1 MSISAPFI
9 RRPIGTSLLAVALLL
24 SGILAFEFLP
34 VASLPKMDF
43 PVISVGAGLPGAD
56 PQTMA
61 SAVATPL
68 ERQFGRIAAV
78 NQMTSASQLGSTGVA
93 LQFDLN
99 RNIDAAARDV
109 QAAINAARSQ
119 LPANLPSNPSY
130 RKVNPSDAPIL
141 LLGLTSDTV
150 TVPQMYD
157 AADSILSQKLAQ
169 VKGVGQVFVWGSS
182 QPAVRA
188 EVNPTL
194 LNKLGVGLDSVR
206 NVLNAANAN
215 RAKGQLSG
223 ATRSWSIGASDQLFT
238 ADQYRPLIVASNPN
252 GGSVRLGDVAEV
264 ADSVADVR
272 NLGLIN
278 GKPGIIIPV
287 FRQPGANIIDTV
299 DRVRDLMPYLQ
310 SSISPAI
317 QLSIVSDRTT
327 TVRASVKEIERTLL
341 ISIALVI
348 LVVFLFLRTARST
361 IIPSIAVPLS
371 LVGTF
376 GGMYLLGYSLD
387 NLSLMALA
395 ISTGFVV
402 DDAIV
407 VLENITRYVEH
418 GMDVVQATFKGAAEI
433 GFTVLSMSTS
443 LVAVFIP
450 LLMMGGIVGRLFR
463 EFAVTLSIAIGV
475 SLLVSL
481 TTTPTMCAKFLRP
494 SKAEKHNVFYSASE
508 WFFDRFLAIY
518 KHALKWVLAHQ
529 PFTGVVTV
537 LVAAL
542 SIFLYFKVPTGFFP
556 QQDTGRIQGTVIGAQ
571 DLSFQSMSDKMRRY
585 VSIMMKDPAVDT
597 TGGFTGGGSA
607 LNQGR
612 FFVMLKPLEQRGA
625 CQKQHFWQPC
635 QYVTADD
642 VINRLR
648 GKLAVVPG
656 ATLILQAQQELSIGG
671 RYGNAQY
678 QYTLQSANLDDLNS
692 WAPRLLEKLKTL
704 PELRD
709 QNSDQQDKGLQAKLV
724 IDRDT
729 ASRMGITPQT
739 LDNALYDAFGQRQ
752 VSTMYRPLNQ
762 YHVVMEVAK
771 QFQQSPEALQ
781 NIYLRSTAG
790 TPVPLAAFTHFEPSN
805 TPLSV
810 NHQGQL
816 PSVTISFNLGPGV
829 SLGQATDAIERAERT
844 IGFPA
849 TIQAGFQGTAAA
861 FQDSRSNMLILII
874 TALAAVYIVLGM
886 LYESYIH
893 PITILSTIP
902 SAGVGA
908 LLALLLTHNELNVIG
923 MIGII
928 LLIGLVKKNAIMM
941 IDVALDVERTQGK
954 KPVEAIYDACILRFR
969 PIMMTTMAA
978 LLGGLPLALGRG
990 TGSELHRPLGITIVG
1005 GLIVSQALT
1014 LFTTPV
1020 VYVYLDR
1027 LRLALRGGE
1036 ADKSLPETSSP
1047 GAPRPSPAH

>member
-9 RRPIGTSLLAVALLL
+9 RRPIGTSLLAAALLL
-24 SGILAFEFLP
+24 SGILAFNFLP
-34 VASLPKMDF
+34 VASLPRVDF
-43 PVISVGAGLPGAD
+43 PVIQVGASLPGAD

-68 ERQFGRIAAV
+68 ERQFGRISAV
-78 NQMTSASQLGSTGVA
+78 NQMTSTSQLGSTSIV

-99 RNIDAAARDV
+99 RNIDAAGRDV

-119 LPANLPSNPSY
+119 LPANLPSNPNY
-130 RKVNPSDAPIL
+130 RKANPADAPIL
-141 LLGLTSDTV
+141 ILALTSDTE

-157 AADSILSQKLAQ
+157 AADSILAQKLAQ
-169 VKGVGQVFVWGSS
+169 VSGVGQVFVGGAA
-182 QPAVRA
+182 QPGVRA
-188 EVNPTL
+188 EVNPML
-194 LNKLGVGLDSVR
+194 LNKLGIGLDTVR
-206 NVLNAANAN
+206 NALNLANAN
-215 RAKGQLSG
+215 QAKGQVSNG
-223 ATRSWSIGASDQLFT
+223 TTSWTFNDNDQLFT
-238 ADQYRPLIVASNPN
+238 ADQYRPLIVAYHN
-252 GGSVRLGDVAEV
+252 GAPVRLGN
-264 ADSVADVR
+264 VADVEDSVVDVR
-272 NLGLIN
+272 NIGLAN
-278 GKPGIIIPV
+278 GKPSVLIIV
-287 FRQPGANIIDTV
+287 FRQPGANIIETV
-299 DRVRDLMPYLQ
+299 DRVVALMPYLQ

-317 QLSIVSDRTT
+317 GLTIAMDRTV
-327 TVRASVKEIERTLL
+327 TVRASVKDIEFTLIL
-341 ISIALVI
+341 SIILVI
-348 LVVFLFLRTARST
+348 LVVFAFLRTVRAT

-407 VLENITRYVEH
+407 VLENITRYVEQ
-418 GMDVVQATFKGAAEI
+418 GMDALQAAFKGAAEI

-450 LLMMGGIVGRLFR
+450 LLLMGGIVGRLFR

-494 SKAEKHNVFYSASE
+494 VPHDQRHNLFYRASE
-508 WFFDRFLAIY
+508 WAFDKTLAIY
-518 KHALKWVLAHQ
+518 RHSLRWVLEYQ
-529 PFTGVVTV
+529 LVTLIV
-537 LVAAL
+537 TILVACL
-542 SIFLYFKVPTGFFP
+542 SVYLYIIVPKGFFP
-556 QQDTGRIQGTVIGAQ
+556 QQDTGRIMGSVQAAQ
-571 DLSFQSMSDKMRRY
+571 DISFQAMRGKMQRY
-585 VSIMMKDPAVDT
+585 VDIVMKDPAVNT
-597 TGGFTGGGSA
+597 IVGFAGGNTVS
-607 LNQGR
+607 NQGR
-612 FFVMLKPLEQRGA
+612 FFIMLKPLAERGK
-625 CQKQHFWQPC
+625 CSNLRFWQSCPT
-635 QYVTADD
+635 VTADN

-648 GKLAVVPG
+648 GKLSVVPG
-656 ATLILQAQQELSIGG
+656 ATLYLQSAQDLTIGG
-671 RYGNAQY
+671 RQSNAQY
-678 QYTLQSANLDDLNS
+678 QYTLQGEDLNELNN
-692 WAPRLLEKLKTL
+692 WAPQLLAKMRGL
-704 PELRD
+704 PDLRD
-709 QNSDQQDKGLQAKLV
+709 VNTDQQDKGLQAQLV

-729 ASRMGITPQT
+729 ASRLGVAAQDI
-739 LDNALYDAFGQRQ
+739 DNALYDAFGQRQ

-762 YHVVMEVAK
+762 YHVVMEVAP
-771 QFQQSPEALQ
+771 QFQQTTEALQ
-781 NIYLRSTAG
+781 NIYLRSTSG
-790 TPVPLAAFTHFEPSN
+790 TPIPLAAFTHFTPSN
-805 TPLSV
+805 IPLAV
-810 NHQGQL
+810 NHQSQF
-816 PSVTISFNLGPGV
+816 PSVTISFNLAPGI
-829 SLGQATDAIERAERT
+829 SLGQATLAINNAQRS

-849 TIQAGFQGTAAA
+849 TIQASFQGTAAA
-861 FQDSRSNMLILII
+861 FQDSLSSQKLLIV
-874 TALAAVYIVLGM
+874 TALLTVYLVLGM

-908 LLALLLTHNELNVIG
+908 VLALLLTHNELNVIG

-941 IDVALDVERTQGK
+941 IDVALEVERTQGK
-954 KPVEAIYDACILRFR
+954 KPVDAIYEACLLRFR

-978 LLGGLPLALGRG
+978 LLGGLPLALGTG

-1036 ADKSLPETSSP
+1036 SVSLS
-1047 GAPRPSPAH
+1047 GAPRPSPAHSAD

>member
-9 RRPIGTSLLAVALLL
+9 RRPIGTSLLAAALLL
-24 SGILAFEFLP
+24 SGILAFNFLP
-34 VASLPKMDF
+34 VASLPTVDF

-68 ERQFGRIAAV
+68 EREFGRIAAV
-78 NQMTSASQLGSTGVA
+78 NQMTSTSQLGQTSITM
-93 LQFDLN
+93 QFDLN

-119 LPANLPSNPSY
+119 LPANLPSNPTY
-130 RKVNPSDAPIL
+130 RKANPADAPIFL
-141 LLGLTSDTV
+141 IALTSDTK

-157 AADSILSQKLAQ
+157 QADSILAQKLAQ
-169 VKGVGQVFVWGSS
+169 VEGVGQVFVWGSS
-182 QPAVRA
+182 QPAVRV
-188 EVNPTL
+188 EVNPAL
-194 LNKLGVGLDSVR
+194 LNKLGVGLDTVR
-206 NVLNAANAN
+206 NALNAANAN
-215 RAKGQLSG
+215 RPKGQVFND
-223 ATRSWSIGASDQLFT
+223 ARSYVLNDTDQLFT
-238 ADQYRPLIVASNPN
+238 ADQYRPLIVSYNN
-252 GGSVRLGDVAEV
+252 GAPVRLADVADV
-264 ADSVADVR
+264 VDSVADVR
-272 NLGLIN
+272 NLGLAN
-278 GKPGIIIPV
+278 GKPSCLLVV
-287 FRQPGANIIDTV
+287 FRQAGANIIDTV
-299 DRVRDLMPYLQ
+299 DRIRSLMPYLQ

-317 QLSIVSDRTT
+317 KLTVAMDRTV
-327 TVRASVKEIERTLL
+327 TVRASVKDIETTLV
-341 ISIALVI
+341 ISVILVI
-348 LVVFLFLRTARST
+348 LVVFAFLRTVRAT

-407 VLENITRYVEH
+407 VLENITRYTER
-418 GMDVVQATFKGAAEI
+418 GMDAVRAAFKGASEI

-475 SLLVSL
+475 SLVVSL

-494 SKAEKHNVFYSASE
+494 SKEEKHNLFYRASE
-508 WFFDRFLAIY
+508 WVFDSLLAAY
-518 KHALKWVLAHQ
+518 RHALRWVLAYQ
-529 PFTGVVTV
+529 PVTLTV
-537 LVAAL
+537 TILVACL
-542 SIFLYFKVPTGFFP
+542 SVYLYIKVPKGFFP
-556 QQDTGRIQGTVIGAQ
+556 QQDTGRIMGGVMAEQ
-571 DLSFQSMSDKMRRY
+571 DISFQAMSDKMRQY
-585 VSIMMKDPAVDT
+585 LNIVMKDPAVET
-597 TGGFTGGGSA
+597 VVGFSGGYTPV
-607 LNQGR
+607 NQGR
-612 FFVMLKPLEQRGA
+612 FFMMLKPLEERSQ
-625 CQKQHFWQPC
+625 CQPRHFWQSCPL
-635 QYVTADD
+635 VSADD

-648 GKLAVVPG
+648 GKLSVVPG
-656 ATLILQAQQELSIGG
+656 ATLILQSAQDLSIGG
-671 RYGNAQY
+671 RFGNAQY
-678 QYTLQSANLDDLNS
+678 QYTLQSPNLDDLNY
-692 WAPRLLEKLKTL
+692 WAPRLLQKLKQL

-729 ASRMGITPQT
+729 AGRLGITPQT

-752 VSTMYRPLNQ
+752 VSTMYEQLNQ
-762 YHVVMEVAK
+762 YHVVMEVAP
-771 QFQQSPEALQ
+771 QYQQTPEALQ

-790 TPVPLAAFTHFEPSN
+790 TPVPLAAFTHYEPSN
-805 TPLSV
+805 TPLAVS
-810 NHQGQL
+810 HQGQV
-816 PSVTISFNLGPGV
+816 PSVTISFNLAPGI
-829 SLGQATDAIERAERT
+829 SLGQATQAIENAERG
-844 IGFPA
+844 IGLPP
-849 TIQAGFQGTAAA
+849 TIQASFQGTAAA
-861 FQDSRSNMLILII
+861 FQDAKSNMLILII
-874 TALAAVYIVLGM
+874 TAVAAVYIVLGM
-886 LYESYIH
+886 LYESYAH

-978 LLGGLPLALGRG
+978 LLGGLPLAIGRG

-1027 LRLALRGGE
+1027 LRLALRGG
-1036 ADKSLPETSSP
+1036 ADTVLPDTSERGP
-1047 GAPRPSPAH
+1047 HPSPAH

>member
-9 RRPIGTSLLAVALLL
+9 RRPIGTSLLAAALLL
-24 SGILAFEFLP
+24 SGILAFNFLP

-68 ERQFGRIAAV
+68 ERQFGRIASV
-78 NQMTSASQLGSTGVA
+78 NQMTSSSQLGSTGIS

-130 RKVNPSDAPIL
+130 RKVNPADAPIL
-141 LLGLTSDTV
+141 LLGLTSDTM
-150 TVPQMYD
+150 TIPQMYD
-157 AADSILSQKLAQ
+157 SADSILAQKLAQ
-169 VKGVGQVFVWGSS
+169 VQGVGQVFVWGSA

-194 LNKLGVGLDSVR
+194 LNKLGIGLDTVR
-206 NVLNAANAN
+206 NALNAANAN
-215 RAKGQLSG
+215 RPKGRVSG
-223 ATRSWSIGASDQLFT
+223 NGMSYAFTNTDQLFT
-238 ADQYRPLIVASNPN
+238 ADEYRPLIVAYHD
-252 GGSVRLGDVAEV
+252 GAAVRLGDVAEV
-264 ADSVADVR
+264 SDAVSDR
-272 NLGLIN
+272 RQLGLIN
-278 GKPGIIIPV
+278 GKSGVMLAI
-287 FRQPGANIIDTV
+287 FRQAGANIIETV
-299 DRVRDLMPYLQ
+299 DRVQAIVPYLQ
-310 SSISPAI
+310 SSISPAMK
-317 QLSIVSDRTT
+317 LSVVMDRTT
-327 TVRASVKEIERTLL
+327 SVRASVKDIERTLL
-341 ISIALVI
+341 ISVVLVI
-348 LVVFLFLRTARST
+348 LVVFVFLRTVRAT
-361 IIPSIAVPLS
+361 IIPSISVPLS

-376 GGMYLLGYSLD
+376 GVMYLLGYSLD

-407 VLENITRYVEH
+407 VLENITRYIEH
-418 GMDVVQATFKGAAEI
+418 GMGVVEATFKGASEI

-463 EFAVTLSIAIGV
+463 EFAVTLSVAIGV
-475 SLLVSL
+475 SLVVSL
-481 TTTPTMCAKFLRP
+481 TTTPTMCAKFLRVP
-494 SKAEKHNVFYSASE
+494 KKDEKHNIFYRSSE
-508 WFFDRFLAIY
+508 WAFDRLLGAY
-518 KHALKWVLAHQ
+518 DWMLKGVLRFQ
-529 PFTGVVTV
+529 LPV
-537 LVAAL
+537 LVL
-542 SIFLYFKVPTGFFP
+542 TMVIIGFSVYLYIVVPKGFFP
-556 QQDTGRIQGTVIGAQ
+556 QQDTGRVGGSVIGAQ
-571 DLSFQSMSDKMRRY
+571 DVSFQSMSEKMRRY
-585 VSIMMKDPAVDT
+585 IQIVMADPAVDT
-597 TGGFTGGGSA
+597 MAGFTGGQTAS
-607 LNQGR
+607 NQGR
-612 FFVMLKPLEQRGA
+612 FFVMLNPLEQRGP
-625 CQKQHFWQPC
+625 CQKKHFWNSCHYPS
-635 QYVTADD
+635 ADE
-642 VINRLR
+642 VINGLR
-648 GKLAVVPG
+648 SKLAVVPG
-656 ATLILQAQQELSIGG
+656 ATLILQSQQELTIGG
-671 RYGNAQY
+671 RFGNAQY
-678 QYTLQSANLDDLNS
+678 QYTLQSADISELNT
-692 WAPRLLEKLKTL
+692 WAPRLLETMRKLK
-704 PELRD
+704 ELRD

-762 YHVVMEVAK
+762 YHVVMEVAP
-771 QFQQSPEALQ
+771 QFQQTPEALQ
-781 NIYLRSTAG
+781 NIYLKSTNGGAI
-790 TPVPLAAFTHFEPSN
+790 PLAAFTHFEPSN
-805 TPLSV
+805 TPLAV
-810 NHQGQL
+810 NHQGQI
-816 PSVTISFNLGPGV
+816 PSATISFNLAPGV
-829 SLGQATDAIERAERT
+829 SLGEATAAIEAAERS
-844 IGFPA
+844 IGFPPSITA
-849 TIQAGFQGTAAA
+849 SFQGTAAA
-861 FQDSRSNMLILII
+861 FQESQSNMLILIL
-874 TALAAVYIVLGM
+874 TALGAVYIVLGM

-908 LLALLLTHNELNVIG
+908 LLALLLTGNELNVIG

-941 IDVALDVERTQGK
+941 IDVALEVERNQGK

-978 LLGGLPLALGRG
+978 LLGGLPLALGSG

-1005 GLIVSQALT
+1005 GLIVSQMLT

-1027 LRLALRGGE
+1027 LRLALRGG
-1036 ADKSLPETSSP
+1036 ADRALPDTS
-1047 GAPRPSPAH
+1047 ARPSPAH